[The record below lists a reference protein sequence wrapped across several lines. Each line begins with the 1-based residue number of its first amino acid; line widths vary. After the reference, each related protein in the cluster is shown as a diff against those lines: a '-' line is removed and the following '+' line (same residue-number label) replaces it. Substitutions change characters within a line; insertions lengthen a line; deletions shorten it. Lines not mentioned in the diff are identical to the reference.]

1 MVDEVSQDVASE
13 PAGGASKSVGG
24 APVNR
29 DKRCDPGVIGG
40 ELASRDSGGP
50 APPVQEGG
58 ETAPPAQDA
67 DRPAP
72 SVQQAGDATPPA
84 REAQAGRSSTRRP
97 SALGGFLW
105 GAIGGLVVSAIV
117 AGVGYSLFAPKADLA
132 EANANRLAAI
142 ESQARRIE
150 SQAQREDAAV
160 SGLDQ
165 RVGALEGS
173 SSEAAIAAVD
183 KHVGALQAANDAID
197 KRLGALQA
205 ANDAVDKRLGALQ
218 SGSGDEAPRIAA
230 TMQAVQT
237 LTGQVKDL
245 RSDVNAA
252 QSEIPSLEARVAK
265 LESGPPQAVAAD
277 LSAAMARLDK

>member
-150 SQAQREDAAV
+150 SQAQREDAAI

-165 RVGALEGS
+165 RVGALE
-173 SSEAAIAAVD
+173 
-183 KHVGALQAANDAID
+183 AANDAID

-205 ANDAVDKRLGALQ
+205 ANDAVDKRLGELQAASDAVDKRLGALQ

-237 LTGQVKDL
+237 LTGQV
-245 RSDVNAA
+245 
-252 QSEIPSLEARVAK
+252 
-265 LESGPPQAVAAD
+265 
-277 LSAAMARLDK
+277 